1 MTNLVATNYFRGENF
16 SAVGDHKKAIEFF
29 SLATEHPDGWRS
41 LGLAYADNDDLE
53 NSIIAFRKAVE
64 KGDLKALPWLVGLL
78 KAHKPESAELPELST
93 RLEKLQQEKNIDVV
107 FSTGNMH
114 LMSEEPAETLRVW
127 SEFLADGNWI
137 FLRNAIRAIIFS
149 YQEIGELVPA
159 PYGPIKTQREAII
172 FARNAYVEAINQGE
186 SVAATDFL
194 HLYMQFSNSPEL
206 ANFSPR
212 YFFSVIEKFAREG
225 DIASI
230 IYALGLAL
238 DYPDE
243 KFDIEALMQLANH
256 SELNDFPQ
264 VSLSLPGSES
274 QRSAMAIGASANN
287 TMPARNKAID
297 ECFTRA
303 ESARKNGDSLA
314 EINAWVDGTDLGS
327 ADAFYNL
334 GLTLCNELGIQVSF
348 MGAMGG
354 EDKVWSSLAKGISI
368 SENRPG
374 RGPSVV
380 LNQTLSSS
388 QIARV
393 RKTFGG
399 GSKTA
404 GPYLAPG
411 HKESFVKV
419 CDLFEKCGFT
429 YRVLDENLIA
439 FPFTGQTGGYVLFCE
454 LTNDEGNELALLY
467 SCLFTSKFNEK
478 GEPLSSPENLTKTQ
492 EKAIE
497 ILVRDQE
504 LIFPSMMIE
513 MGTVFRDLPEAL
525 APASFLNI
533 QNSHEYWSVI
543 GADPE
548 SMLYEAIPTKHE
560 FKKIDFGYG
569 INLTLQSNHFE
580 SAIRAAFASIIG
592 ILETTSGMAEESAE
606 IFDLIFGMNTQSKF
620 DFSANMPPYSELAA
634 KGSAT
639 AVLFT
644 LTDETSDQKRLEKLE
659 VLAKDD
665 VPLAIRIMTD
675 SVEITKDNIGR
686 IEFWLEK
693 EAARCENDSQLRDA
707 LNNVGWKYMEF
718 GENEKAMSPLTLAAR
733 LGSGNA
739 LSNLNW
745 TLLSTHEHKRARNIF
760 DESYYKIMTTRQTPN
775 DFEQGANC
783 RSNDALHRMAL
794 GASHDE
800 LREIWGD
807 EHYQGMHVESIFYP
821 ILLLQIE
828 GKDQEVKSAIANL
841 QEFQI
846 SDLRTTFQEI
856 EKGTGWFAELAKS
869 ALKILPEEPHKK
881 KGLFRK

>member
-16 SAVGDHKKAIEFF
+16 TAVGDHKKAIEFF

-114 LMSEEPAETLRVW
+114 LISEEPAETLRVW
-127 SEFLADGNWI
+127 SEFLAAGNWI

-159 PYGPIKTQREAII
+159 PYGPIKTQKEAII

-186 SVAATDFL
+186 PVAATDFL
-194 HLYMQFSNSPEL
+194 HLYMQFSHSPEL

-212 YFFSVIEKFAREG
+212 YFFSIIEKFAREG
-225 DIASI
+225 DIASTI
-230 IYALGLAL
+230 FALGLAL

-243 KFDIEALMQLANH
+243 KFDIEALMQLAND
-256 SELNDFPQ
+256 SELTDFPQ

-274 QRSAMAIGASANN
+274 QRSAMAIAASASN
-287 TMPARNKAID
+287 TMPVRNKAID
-297 ECFTRA
+297 ECFTKA
-303 ESARKNGDSLA
+303 EAARKSGDTLA
-314 EINAWVDGTDLGS
+314 ELKAWIDGTDLGS

-354 EDKVWSSLAKGISI
+354 EDKVWSALAKGIPT

-374 RGPSVV
+374 RGPSVI

-388 QIARV
+388 QITRV
-393 RKTFGG
+393 RAKFGV
-399 GSKTA
+399 GSKTEDS
-404 GPYLAPG
+404 YLAPG

-419 CDLFEKCGFT
+419 CDLFEKCGFV

-439 FPFTGQTGGYVLFCE
+439 FPFTGETGGYVLFCE
-454 LTNDEGNELALLY
+454 LTNDEGKELALLY
-467 SCLFTSKFNEK
+467 SCLLTSKFNDK
-478 GEPLSSPENLTKTQ
+478 GEPLNTSESLTKTQ

-504 LIFPSMMIE
+504 LVFPSMMIE
-513 MGTVFRDLPEAL
+513 MGTVFRDLPETL
-525 APASFLNI
+525 SPASFLNI

-543 GADPE
+543 GTDPE

-560 FKKIDFGYG
+560 FRKIDFGYG
-569 INLTLQSNHFE
+569 IDLNLQSNHFE
-580 SAIRAAFASIIG
+580 SAIRAAFGSIIG
-592 ILETTSGMAEESAE
+592 ILQTSSGMSQESEE
-606 IFDLIFGMNTQSKF
+606 IFDLIFGMNTQPKF
-620 DFSANMPPYSELAA
+620 DFSSNVPPYSELAA

-639 AVLFT
+639 AILFT
-644 LTDETSDQKRLEKLE
+644 LTDEKNDKKRLEKLE
-659 VLAKDD
+659 ALAKEEI
-665 VPLAIRIMTD
+665 PLAIRVMAD
-675 SVEITKDNIGR
+675 SVEITRENIGR

-718 GENEKAMSPLTLAAR
+718 GENEKAISPLALAAR

-745 TLLSTHEHKRARNIF
+745 TLLGTNEHERARAIF
-760 DESYYKIMTTRQTPN
+760 DESYYKIMTTRETPN

-800 LREIWGD
+800 LREIWCD
-807 EHYQGMHVESIFYP
+807 EHYQGMHIESVFYP
-821 ILLLQIE
+821 ILLLHIE
-828 GKDQEVKSAIANL
+828 GKDQEVKSAIASL
-841 QEFQI
+841 QEIQTNE
-846 SDLRTTFQEI
+846 LRATFQEI
-856 EKGTGWFAELAKS
+856 EKGTGWFAELAQL
-869 ALKILPEEPHKK
+869 ALKILPEEPQKK